1 MEPKNVN
8 WTALEIHY
16 NILICK
22 ELRGELTEEDRAYLN
37 DMAGKRGQ
45 SVRDYLWNMLDM
57 AKSALKK
64 TDCEAGCD
72 KDPKADTSPKEPVGQ
87 ESISVEPVGQDTS
100 QVLSDP
106 SESEKET
113 WRDDEKS
120 TIQPIIEYLG
130 FSQHCKS
137 QYAEQDDCAVKK
149 VNNQGN
155 SAVYNLV
162 HRAMSGK
169 LTIGEINKFET
180 VAGGDGQQLSPD
192 ERQAY
197 EEYAENRGQTLQEC
211 LQLLSEINCFVRV
224 TGQPEFDP
232 DEKHAG
238 MIDHYGRI
246 PLFLPEVF
254 ANKDVMRTSEGRIV
268 LAGIISLQT
277 DEMKAQTKGRGKWP
291 RETAVSVAKVWIKK
305 YASILRNGEDVY
317 ADDRAIIWSTVSSAL
332 KRAHE
337 EASGLLKH
345 ELCASYVE
353 KAQVDAICG
362 WLRATKEWFPPQL
375 PWDAP
380 KNVHEGLEL
389 LLDRFGLS
397 GRPPAAVPAEISATA
412 PNPPVPL
419 TGNEEQGCAPVSPEQ
434 PASQK
439 TPDAVGKLVIL
450 EWHKC
455 LKYDG
460 ELFTIHGDERWND
473 IRTLMEAKGEF
484 VKLEKGFPQ
493 RFAKNDAQ
501 RFKKLATEPEG
512 PGRNGTGRY
521 RIKP

>member
-45 SVRDYLWNMLDM
+45 SVRDYLWSMLDM

-64 TDCEAGCD
+64 TDCEAGRD
-72 KDPKADTSPKEPVGQ
+72 KDLKADINPIEPVGQ
-87 ESISVEPVGQDTS
+87 DSKTVEPVGQDTNR
-100 QVLSDP
+100 VISDP
-106 SESEKET
+106 PESEEET
-113 WRDDEKS
+113 RRDDEKC
-120 TIQPIIEYLG
+120 TIQPVIEYLG
-130 FSQHCKS
+130 FSQHCNS
-137 QYAEQDDCAVKK
+137 QYAEQEDCAVKK
-149 VNNQGN
+149 VNNQSN

-169 LTIGEINKFET
+169 LTIGEIKKFEI
-180 VAGGDGQQLSPD
+180 AADGAGQQLSQD
-192 ERQAY
+192 EKQAY

-211 LQLLSEINCFVRV
+211 LQLLLEINCFVRV

-232 DEKHAG
+232 EDKHAG
-238 MIDHYGRI
+238 MIDHCGRI
-246 PLFLPEVF
+246 PLFLPEAF

-277 DEMKAQTKGRGKWP
+277 DEMIAQTKGRGKWP
-291 RETAVSVAKVWIKK
+291 MEAAVSVAKVWIKK
-305 YASILRNGEDVY
+305 YASMLRNGEDVY

-332 KRAHE
+332 ERAHE
-337 EASGLLKH
+337 AASGLLKH
-345 ELCASYVE
+345 ALCASYVE
-353 KAQVDAICG
+353 KAQVETICG
-362 WLRATKEWFPPQL
+362 WLRDTKVSFPPQL

-380 KNVHEGLEL
+380 KNIREGVEL
-389 LLDRFGLS
+389 LMDKFYLS
-397 GRPPAAVPAEISATA
+397 GKPPAAVPAEISASA
-412 PNPPVPL
+412 PNPPEPL
-419 TGNEEQGCAPVSPEQ
+419 TGNGEQGCAPVSPEQ

-450 EWHKC
+450 ELNKC

-460 ELFTIHGDERWND
+460 EHFTIHGDERWND
-473 IRTLMEAKGEF
+473 IRALMDANGEY
-484 VKLEKGFPQ
+484 VELEEGFPQ
-493 RFAKNDAQ
+493 RFAQGDAR
-501 RFKKLATEPEG
+501 RFRMVATEAEG
-512 PGRNGTGRY
+512 AGRNGTGRY
-521 RIKP
+521 RITP